1 MTVHFRYVEELIPA
15 FARMEETRPTEEE
28 IETFCSEILDKSTFT
43 LTSKPERV
51 LGGYYLQGINRL
63 DGDDANDA
71 MVARL
76 NENLQTSSLKDD
88 VQFFFIPD
96 PMALTDEEIERGDG
110 RRPLLAVTSKNLEE
124 FYSWSRPTTKALI
137 SAGGV
142 LSTCV
147 FALGACAL
155 NDAAMDQ
162 LQVALDV
169 GSTDVSWLTDMFGTI
184 VLSMLGIQLVHE
196 AAHRVIAWRDKVSS
210 LPLGDCHAR
219 RKLDLQ
225 TSRVLLVF
233 SLILACPT

>member
-1 MTVHFRYVEELIPA
+1 
-15 FARMEETRPTEEE
+15 MEATRPTEKE

-51 LGGYYLQGINRL
+51 LGGYYLLGINRL
-63 DGDDANDA
+63 DGDDANDV

-76 NENLQTSSLKDD
+76 NEKLQMSSLKDD

-96 PMALTDEEIERGDG
+96 PMALTDEEIEMGDEK
-110 RRPLLAVTSKNLEE
+110 RPLLAVTSKNLEE
-124 FYSWSRPTTKALI
+124 FYDWSGPITKALV

-147 FALGACAL
+147 FALGACAV

-162 LQVALDV
+162 LQVALDA
-169 GSTDVSWLTDMFGTI
+169 GSTDISWLTDMFGTI

-196 AAHRVIAWRDKVSS
+196 AAHRVIAWRDKVSTMS
-210 LPLGDCHAR
+210 LDDCLAR
-219 RKLDLQ
+219 RGLDSR
-225 TSRVLLVF
+225 TSHLLLVF
-233 SLILACPT
+233 SLTLACPT